1 MSRWAYPASQALA
14 DVSKH
19 GSLEA
24 AREARALIKEEDEE
38 ERAAARINAIR
49 TDGPRRMLDL
59 FSGTGSVGEVFK
71 EQGWEVI
78 SLDSNPACKA
88 DFTQDILEWDYKQF
102 PRGHFQVIAAGIP
115 CTEFSRALTT
125 RPRDLQ
131 KGDELA
137 LKTLEI
143 IDYFH
148 PQFWYIENPRHG
160 LLSTR
165 PYMTGIP
172 FIDVDYCQFSDWGY
186 QKPTRIWGSVNA
198 GWHKDIKCDGR
209 TCPNLDLQA
218 WVVGTNPRR
227 HHRELLGGNHLS
239 VSPAK
244 KGRWP
249 CKLVAFLMGW
259 DEAAKQVGDNNPAE
273 AGRHPGGIRG
283 AARRQLEHPAGF
295 TVQRGSGWSTR
306 RDSRGGAAAAREP
319 GVIHGT
325 SECDA
330 PFPPAAD
337 RLCPDS
343 DENFVGL
350 NQKRRQLEP
359 LEEPLGGLHDKPS
372 AAGQHYLYA
381 EVNFVGSNQNPPQ
394 QNSHIESLCNK
405 EGRGEWVVLVFRR
418 LKEGE
423 AKSDGQILSPDSEGG
438 AGASYWSEVPEK
450 FKGGGGIM

>member
-1 MSRWAYPASQALA
+1 MALRKWAGWIGFQPVLVLTDHKSLEHWTKEHVDTPSGPAARRGRWHETLSRFKIQVQYVPGKDKLVVDAMSRWAYPASQALA
-14 DVSKH
+14 DLSKH

-49 TDGPRRMLDL
+49 TDGPRLMLDL
-59 FSGTGSVGEVFK
+59 FSVTGSVGEAFR

-102 PRGHFQVIAAGIP
+102 PRGHFQVITAGIP

-143 IDYFH
+143 IDYFQ

-198 GWHKDIKCDGR
+198 GWHKDIKCNGR
-209 TCPNLDLQA
+209 TCPNLDWQA

-227 HHRELLGGNHLS
+227 HHRELL
-239 VSPAK
+239 
-244 KGRWP
+244 
-249 CKLVAFLMGW
+249 
-259 DEAAKQVGDNNPAE
+259 
-273 AGRHPGGIRG
+273 
-283 AARRQLEHPAGF
+283 
-295 TVQRGSGWSTR
+295 
-306 RDSRGGAAAAREP
+306 
-319 GVIHGT
+319 
-325 SECDA
+325 
-330 PFPPAAD
+330 
-337 RLCPDS
+337 
-343 DENFVGL
+343 
-350 NQKRRQLEP
+350 
-359 LEEPLGGLHDKPS
+359 
-372 AAGQHYLYA
+372 
-381 EVNFVGSNQNPPQ
+381 
-394 QNSHIESLCNK
+394 
-405 EGRGEWVVLVFRR
+405 
-418 LKEGE
+418 
-423 AKSDGQILSPDSEGG
+423 
-438 AGASYWSEVPEK
+438 
-450 FKGGGGIM
+450 